1 LARIAALLLLLLH
14 SGVASVEARDASPNA
29 QEIVVTGTVTD
40 DEGSALPGVNILQ
53 KDTNQ
58 GVVTDIDGRY
68 AITLSTSDVV
78 LVYSYVG
85 YLNEEVAVGNQS
97 VIDVSLSPDVTS
109 LDEIVVVGYGTAK
122 KSDLT
127 GAVASADIEAFRESP
142 NVNIMQSLQGS
153 VPGVQIGQVN
163 QAGEE
168 PNIQIRGQ
176 TSIDGNQDPLIVL
189 DGIIYR
195 GRIGDINPADIKSV
209 DILKDASSQA
219 IYGAQAGNG
228 VILITTK
235 GGKSGRKPTINY
247 SGSFSTQTPSND
259 ARLLNREEVLQKVR
273 DVMYR
278 DSYLAPDYTEP
289 NPAWDFSQSELLP
302 ALLTGIDNG
311 NDYDWWGAL
320 T

>member
-1 LARIAALLLLLLH
+1 
-14 SGVASVEARDASPNA
+14 
-29 QEIVVTGTVTD
+29 
-40 DEGSALPGVNILQ
+40 
-53 KDTNQ
+53 
-58 GVVTDIDGRY
+58 
-68 AITLSTSDVV
+68 
-78 LVYSYVG
+78 
-85 YLNEEVAVGNQS
+85 
-97 VIDVSLSPDVTS
+97 
-109 LDEIVVVGYGTAK
+109 
-122 KSDLT
+122 
-127 GAVASADIEAFRESP
+127 
-142 NVNIMQSLQGS
+142 MQSLQGS